1 MNMQVKLLRVI
12 QDKEIEKIGSSHSE
26 SIDVRI
32 IAATNKDLEKM
43 VDEGMFRLDL
53 YYRLNVVNIRIPPLR
68 ERKEDINTLS
78 QYLIKKTSRREDI
91 RVDGISDEALEY
103 LKRYHWPGNVRELG
117 NILERAINFL
127 DKETIINPK
136 HLPCKI
142 TGIMEEKQIR
152 TLKST
157 LEEVE
162 KQTLIDSLIISKG
175 NKTLAAKELGIS
187 RTSLYEKISKYK
199 IDI

>member
-1 MNMQVKLLRVI
+1 
-12 QDKEIEKIGSSHSE
+12 
-26 SIDVRI
+26 
-32 IAATNKDLEKM
+32 
-43 VDEGMFRLDL
+43 
-53 YYRLNVVNIRIPPLR
+53 
-68 ERKEDINTLS
+68 
-78 QYLIKKTSRREDI
+78 
-91 RVDGISDEALEY
+91 
-103 LKRYHWPGNVRELG
+103 
-117 NILERAINFL
+117 
-127 DKETIINPK
+127 
-136 HLPCKI
+136 
-142 TGIMEEKQIR
+142 MEEKQIR